1 MWAYEWW
8 KGQFWGGFQPQTAKK
23 RWGNG
28 DSRCEAG
35 DGSCNPPCKGWLLGL
50 CLCNVSLGHS
60 ALKALAGRGASQLCV
75 AVVSLHLWWGWEAPR
90 KWQVGADS
98 LLSSLSHVGTTA
110 RCELRDIIHP
120 VGTVEVAFVSLCG
133 SRSSFL
139 PQAEGYADGD
149 TTLYHR
155 FTLMDFL
162 KAPNPVDFLS
172 KANEVSACSDGD
184 LAGP

>member
-1 MWAYEWW
+1 M
-8 KGQFWGGFQPQTAKK
+8 
-23 RWGNG
+23 
-28 DSRCEAG
+28 
-35 DGSCNPPCKGWLLGL
+35 
-50 CLCNVSLGHS
+50 
-60 ALKALAGRGASQLCV
+60 
-75 AVVSLHLWWGWEAPR
+75 
-90 KWQVGADS
+90 
-98 LLSSLSHVGTTA
+98 GTTA

-133 SRSSFL
+133 SRSFFL

-172 KANEVSACSDGD
+172 KANEVSACSEGD